1 MGENKKVLSFRIG
14 EMEDGM
20 LSRLAK
26 ETGLAGM
33 SKGQI
38 LNYLIRKEWERRIN
52 EIDYYNK
59 LIRDIGKQRR
69 KEQKKN
75 A

>member
-14 EMEDGM
+14 ELEDGM
-20 LSRLAK
+20 LSRLATK
-26 ETGLAGM
+26 TGLAGM

-38 LNYLIRKEWERRIN
+38 LNYLIRKEWDRRIT

-59 LIRDIGKQRR
+59 LIQDIDKQKR